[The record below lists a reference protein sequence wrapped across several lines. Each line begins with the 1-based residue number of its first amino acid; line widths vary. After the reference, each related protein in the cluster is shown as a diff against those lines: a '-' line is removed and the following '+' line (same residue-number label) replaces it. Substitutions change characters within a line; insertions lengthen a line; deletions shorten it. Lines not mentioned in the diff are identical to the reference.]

1 MPGGPR
7 VVVHDRLYQQIV
19 IVRGGFHLARTSLIV
34 GIDEGGTNT
43 DTALVFTPGGDDAAV
58 AEQIAAWGLALSSAG
73 REEEVAE
80 LRRQHQSERRRRGLI
95 WVRRSATADVEARTE
110 GAWHRR
116 R

>member
-1 MPGGPR
+1 M
-7 VVVHDRLYQQIV
+7 
-19 IVRGGFHLARTSLIV
+19 ARTSLIV

-95 WVRRSATADVEARTE
+95 WVRRKR
-110 GAWHRR
+110 HRR
-116 R
+116 CRRGPGADSPLVPVRGRCLPTRTPQRLILDISVS